1 MSICFFVLYF
11 YYVVDIR
18 LCQRCFFLL
27 YFKKIYGRLLL
38 EIIGYV
44 NPYQCVNLYNISCI
58 LCSRWYGSTLFYF
71 SLLTLNGTA
80 RGAAIL
86 LPPLFLS
93 HLSIFYSQTVSYFNE
108 LRTVWD
114 GVPRTIYLQIVLYS
128 KPFNTVLS
136 GTPKISVRDD
146 PFLSFK
152 VFE

>member
-1 MSICFFVLYF
+1 MYLYF
-11 YYVVDIR
+11 YYIAYTR
-18 LCQRCFFLL
+18 LCQSVFLFCIFIMLWILGYVNAVFFLL

-38 EIIGYV
+38 EVIGYV

-93 HLSIFYSQTVSYFNE
+93 HLSIFYSQIVSYFNE
-108 LRTVWD
+108 LRTVRD
-114 GVPRTIYLQIVLYS
+114 GVPSFTIHVS
-128 KPFNTVLS
+128 PF
-136 GTPKISVRDD
+136 
-146 PFLSFK
+146 
-152 VFE
+152 

>member
-1 MSICFFVLYF
+1 MYLYF
-11 YYVVDIR
+11 YYIAYTR
-18 LCQRCFFLL
+18 LCQSVFSFCIFIMLWILGYVNAVFFLL

-93 HLSIFYSQTVSYFNE
+93 HLSIFYSQIVSYFNE
-108 LRTVWD
+108 LRTVRD
-114 GVPRTIYLQIVLYS
+114 GVPSFTIHVS
-128 KPFNTVLS
+128 PF
-136 GTPKISVRDD
+136 
-146 PFLSFK
+146 
-152 VFE
+152 

>member
-1 MSICFFVLYF
+1 MSICFSFCVFIMLWILG
-11 YYVVDIR
+11 YVNAV
-18 LCQRCFFLL
+18 FFLL

-38 EIIGYV
+38 EVIGYV

-93 HLSIFYSQTVSYFNE
+93 HLSIFYSQIVSYFNE
-108 LRTVWD
+108 LRTVRD
-114 GVPRTIYLQIVLYS
+114 GVPSFTIHVS
-128 KPFNTVLS
+128 PF
-136 GTPKISVRDD
+136 
-146 PFLSFK
+146 
-152 VFE
+152 

>member
-58 LCSRWYGSTLFYF
+58 LCSRWYGSTLFYC
-71 SLLTLNGTA
+71 TA
-80 RGAAIL
+80 QQKRGGNFTTAPLFIPSEHLL
-86 LPPLFLS
+86 LPDRFVLQRIKNRLGWSSKFYNPQLAFPIWQIS
-93 HLSIFYSQTVSYFNE
+93 HVRI
-108 LRTVWD
+108 
-114 GVPRTIYLQIVLYS
+114 GVILGIMSNIYPASPAANPR
-128 KPFNTVLS
+128 
-136 GTPKISVRDD
+136 
-146 PFLSFK
+146 
-152 VFE
+152 

>member
-1 MSICFFVLYF
+1 MSICFSF
-11 YYVVDIR
+11 YVFIMLWILGYVNAV
-18 LCQRCFFLL
+18 FFLL

-38 EIIGYV
+38 EVIGYV

-58 LCSRWYGSTLFYF
+58 LCSRWYGSTLFYCTAQQKRD
-71 SLLTLNGTA
+71 SSKTTTPLL
-80 RGAAIL
+80 
-86 LPPLFLS
+86 F
-93 HLSIFYSQTVSYFNE
+93 HLSIFYSQIVSYFNE